1 MRTISTASVVKRLRD
16 GDGEAPEGSFPE
28 RLTSPVWLPW
38 RTALDTIIL
47 YGIAVV
53 LLAVSAA
60 KNREKTKRAILK
72 GAKAFESIL
81 PQLVTVLL
89 AVAVILAVFSPEM
102 VSRVIGERSGFL
114 GVLAAS
120 VVGGIAL
127 IPGFVAFPAA
137 AELLKNGAGTMQIA
151 AFVSSLMM
159 VGVVTLPMEI
169 KYFGRRA
176 AITRN
181 SLAFAFCFVAAA
193 FVAWAVSL

>member
-1 MRTISTASVVKRLRD
+1 M
-16 GDGEAPEGSFPE
+16 
-28 RLTSPVWLPW
+28 
-38 RTALDTIIL
+38 DTIIL
-47 YGIAVV
+47 YAIAVT

-60 KNREKTKRAILK
+60 KDREKTRRAVLK
-72 GAKAFESIL
+72 GVKAFESIL
-81 PQLVTVLL
+81 PQLTTVLL
-89 AVAVILAVFSPEM
+89 AVAAVLAVFNPEM
-102 VSRVIGERSGFL
+102 VSRFIGEQSGLF

-159 VGVVTLPMEI
+159 VGVVTLPMEV

-176 AITRN
+176 AFTRN
-181 SLAFAFCFVAAA
+181 ALAFAFCFLAAA

>member
-1 MRTISTASVVKRLRD
+1 MQPQRYPGADDLGGALHPGRANRRL
-16 GDGEAPEGSFPE
+16 
-28 RLTSPVWLPW
+28 
-38 RTALDTIIL
+38 ALDAIIL
-47 YGIAVV
+47 YVIAVV

-60 KNREKTKRAILK
+60 RDREKTKRAILK

-89 AVAVILAVFSPEM
+89 AVAAVLAVFNPDM
-102 VSRVIGERSGFL
+102 VSRVIGEQAGVF

-120 VVGGIAL
+120 VVGAIAL

-137 AELLKNGAGTMQIA
+137 AELLTSGAGTMQIA

-169 KYFGRRA
+169 RYFGRRA
-176 AITRN
+176 AIARN
-181 SLAFAFCFVAAA
+181 SLAFAFSFLAAA